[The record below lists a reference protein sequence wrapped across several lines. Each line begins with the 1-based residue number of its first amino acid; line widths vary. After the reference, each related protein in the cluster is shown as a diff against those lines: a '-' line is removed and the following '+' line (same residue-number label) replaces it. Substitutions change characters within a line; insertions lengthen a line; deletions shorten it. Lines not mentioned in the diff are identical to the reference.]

1 MDKILF
7 EPRFWNVVPD
17 HLKNPTFNF
26 PRKVIKERSTMVKH
40 FLDLSDYYNNLGVT
54 GDMGKLRITPGEK
67 GYLNNITE
75 IYEE

>member
-1 MDKILF
+1 
-7 EPRFWNVVPD
+7 
-17 HLKNPTFNF
+17 
-26 PRKVIKERSTMVKH
+26 MVKH